1 MKDKKGSIIASIYLI
16 LNFIIYLI
24 ICLIAI
30 YIIWG
35 YIEILFF
42 RIILTICVIIGNLY
56 FEERILSILVNG
68 FISLIIKSIIKI
80 LKK

>member
-24 ICLIAI
+24 MCLIAI

-35 YIEILFF
+35 YIESLFF

>member
-24 ICLIAI
+24 MCLIAI

-35 YIEILFF
+35 YIESLFF
-42 RIILTICVIIGNLY
+42 RIILTISVIIGNLY